1 VAGLSAALKLEGADL
16 NPAAAF
22 RRIVRMNDQ
31 AFTSNSLTMMYEAIR
46 GALAADG
53 FPKLRT
59 GGRTTCRFE

>member
-1 VAGLSAALKLEGADL
+1 
-16 NPAAAF
+16 
-22 RRIVRMNDQ
+22 
-31 AFTSNSLTMMYEAIR
+31 MMYEAIR